1 MMLADGFLVWSFAG
15 MKNRLN
21 VWFRAFRGFYSPEDP
36 IAKEDF
42 VARFLFS
49 ARSII
54 LVISAQAAV
63 IAGLLAYISGAF
75 NWFYFLL
82 ILLAFVT
89 IHAASNLMNDYFGF
103 LRGHDL
109 PQSPRRRYTLHPLA
123 DKILTKTQVKAAIG
137 LLLLLNALIAAFFT
151 MIRGL
156 DVLVFAAVG
165 LLMMLLYD
173 ASPRPLKSI
182 GLGEVASFVVWGPLM
197 IFGGYFIITGR
208 LSLDAFLVSIPYG
221 LGVMSILLGKHID
234 QETYDAGKDIKTMPV
249 ILGDTAARLTAVA
262 LVLLMYLFTFVSVV
276 YGALSVTAI
285 LVVLNYDKLVEAVR
299 VLSKPRPTQ
308 QPKGYVGWPLWYHRQ
323 CLLHNKGFGWFYI
336 GALAIAAILANTPL
350 SKYEFLKLI
359 LFLVHN

>member
-1 MMLADGFLVWSFAG
+1 

-21 VWFRAFRGFYSPEDP
+21 VWFRAFKGFYSPEDP

-75 NWFYFLL
+75 NWLYFLL
-82 ILLAFVT
+82 ILIAFVT

-109 PQSPRRRYTLHPLA
+109 PESPRRRYTLHPLA
-123 DKILTKTQVKAAIG
+123 DKILTKNQVKAAIG
-137 LLLLLNALIAAFFT
+137 LLLMLNVLIAVFFIV
-151 MIRGL
+151 IRGV
-156 DVLVFAAVG
+156 DVLVFAVVG

-182 GLGEVASFVVWGPLM
+182 GLGELASFVVWGPLM
-197 IFGGYFIITGR
+197 IFGGYFIIAGK
-208 LSLDAFLVSIPYG
+208 LSLNAFLVSIPYG

-234 QETYDAGKDIKTMPV
+234 QEMYDVGKDIKTMPV

-262 LVLLMYLFTFVSVV
+262 LVLLMYLFTFVSVG
-276 YGALSVTAI
+276 YGALSVTAL
-285 LVVLNYDKLVEAVR
+285 LVLLNYRKLAEAVR
-299 VLSKPRPTQ
+299 VLSKPRPAQ
-308 QPKGYVGWPLWYHRQ
+308 KPKGYVGWPLWYHRQ

-336 GALAIAAILANTPL
+336 GALAIAAIVANTPL
-350 SKYEFLKLI
+350 SKYEFVRLI
-359 LFLVHN
+359 LLMRN

>member
-1 MMLADGFLVWSFAG
+1 VWSFAG

-21 VWFRAFRGFYSPEDP
+21 VWFRAFKGFYSPEDP
-36 IAKEDF
+36 IAKDDL

-75 NWFYFLL
+75 NWLYFLF
-82 ILLAFVT
+82 ILVAFVT

-109 PQSPRRRYTLHPLA
+109 PESPRRRYTLHPLA
-123 DKILTKTQVKAAIG
+123 DKILTKSQVRAAIG
-137 LLLLLNALIAAFFT
+137 LLLLLNATIAAFFT
-151 MIRGL
+151 MVRGL
-156 DVLVFAAVG
+156 DVLVFAVIG

-197 IFGGYFIITGR
+197 IFGGYFIIAGR

-234 QETYDAGKDIKTMPV
+234 QETYDAGKNINTMPV
-249 ILGDTAARLTAVA
+249 ILGDTSARLTAVA
-262 LVLLMYLFTFVSVV
+262 LVLLMYLFTFVSIA
-276 YGALSVTAI
+276 YGALSVTAL
-285 LVVLNYDKLVEAVR
+285 LVLLNYRKLAEAVR
-299 VLSKPRPTQ
+299 VLLKPRPTK
-308 QPKGYVGWPLWYHRQ
+308 QPRGYVGWPLWYHRQ
-323 CLLHNKGFGWFYI
+323 CLVHNKGFGWFYI
-336 GALAIAAILANTPL
+336 GALAFAAILANSPL
-350 SKYEFLKLI
+350 SRYEFLKLI
-359 LFLVHN
+359 LILAHI